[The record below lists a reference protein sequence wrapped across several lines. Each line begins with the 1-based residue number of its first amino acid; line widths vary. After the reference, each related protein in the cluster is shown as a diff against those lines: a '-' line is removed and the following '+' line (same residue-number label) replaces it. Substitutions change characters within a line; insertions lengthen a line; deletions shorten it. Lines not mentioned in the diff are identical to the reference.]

1 MATRNLSRQYV
12 WSRFLVL
19 AIWGFF
25 FQPLAVRLP
34 LVAQSLDLGTVTT
47 ILDGANLEQYF
58 SQEDIAASNA
68 SSLVD
73 FLGKNSCLVMST
85 GGTGSQTNISIGGY
99 AGACIKVYVDGVLAN
114 NPNTG
119 EFDWN
124 TLALESISSITIH
137 NTPILG
143 QEEFAGTT
151 ISISTKS
158 FSDRKISTSFSTT
171 SYETNTFD
179 TNQYSIQLQD
189 VVAGTALKV
198 SLAGTTAANR
208 YRLVNGQ
215 TQEGNGYQSASGLV
229 GWNRFV
235 GSHTI
240 GGSHNLSYNRLQV
253 PASRSPAGLQTNLST
268 GHTIFGEL
276 FSPVGRTLV
285 QFHYKLDSLTYQE
298 ANKTSINTNNAF
310 HNLTLQLDY
319 IAPTSPWHDERPW
332 ILNQLA
338 NSQPSF
344 SLKGG
349 AILSNFSSA
358 QTSVVNPSRYSFYP
372 SLTAIFGKG
381 QLVQIQPMAGYFM
394 AWDTTAGQGK
404 QEIVFHHNFNGALAI
419 NLAYFTLSFSTQNVL
434 PTFNQLYWNYAGL
447 VTALETTGTSSTGT
461 GTSGG
466 GQLID
471 HGNPHLKPE
480 SGYSIRLKFASAIL
494 NQDVENQPR
503 LFKLVPVTA
512 SLGFSYY
519 QDKIRWVSGNYQD
532 LSYSTLHTGNAGSAY
547 YFDATLNSQNSY
559 KVGSHWQL
567 GYKLNLAVTRTFLL
581 DKEYYG
587 KQIMWVP
594 LVLANLGLEAGY
606 KQIGLQVNYD
616 FTSKRYTSNYNTTYY
631 SPIHLLSCGVSW
643 KYSENLAFTVEGS
656 NLLNQKYLYHD
667 NYSGPSRSYSVKIKA
682 TF

>member
-1 MATRNLSRQYV
+1 MATRNLSKQLV
-12 WSRFLVL
+12 WSRFIVL
-19 AIWGFF
+19 AIWSFF
-25 FQPLAVRLP
+25 LQPIVATLP
-34 LVAQSLDLGTVTT
+34 VAAQNIDLGSVTT

-58 SQEDIAASNA
+58 SQEDIAASDA
-68 SSLVD
+68 SSLVE
-73 FLGKNSCLVMST
+73 FLGKNNCLVLST

-99 AGACIKVYVDGVLAN
+99 AGACIKVYVDGVLVN

-124 TLALESISSITIH
+124 SLALDAISSITIH

-158 FSDRKISTSFSTT
+158 FSARKISTSFSTT
-171 SYETNTFD
+171 SYETNVFD
-179 TNQYSIQLQD
+179 TNQLGFQIQD

-198 SLAGTTAANR
+198 SLGSTTAANR
-208 YRLVNGQ
+208 YRLINGQ

-240 GGSHNLSYNRLQV
+240 GGSHNISYNRLQV
-253 PASRSPAGLQTNLST
+253 PASLSAAGLQTSLST
-268 GHTIFGEL
+268 GHTIFGDL
-276 FSPVGRTLV
+276 FSSFGQILV
-285 QFHYKLDSLTYQE
+285 QLHYKLDSLTYQE
-298 ANKTSINTNNAF
+298 ANKTSPDTENSF
-310 HNLTLQLDY
+310 HKLTLQLDY
-319 IAPTSPWHDERPW
+319 TAPVFQWQEEKPW

-358 QTSVVNPSRYSFYP
+358 QTSVVNPSRYSLYP

-381 QLVQIQPMAGYFM
+381 QLVQIQPMAGYFL
-394 AWDTTAGQGK
+394 AWDTTAGEGK
-404 QEIVFHHNFNGALAI
+404 QELVFHHNFNGALAI
-419 NLAYFTLSFSTQNVL
+419 NVAYFTLSFSTQNVL

-447 VTALETTGTSSTGT
+447 LTAQENPGTNSSN
-461 GTSGG
+461 

-494 NQDVENQPR
+494 NQDAENQPR

-532 LSYSTLHTGNAGSAY
+532 LSYSTLHTENAGAAY
-547 YFDATLNSQNSY
+547 YFDATLHSQNSY

-581 DKEYYG
+581 DKAYYG

-631 SPIHLLSCGVSW
+631 SPIHLLSCGVTW
-643 KYSENLAFTVEGS
+643 QYSENLAFTVEGS

-667 NYSGPSRSYSVKIKA
+667 NYSGPSRSYSVKIKT

>member
-1 MATRNLSRQYV
+1 MATRNLSRQHV

-25 FQPLAVRLP
+25 FQPLAVSLP

-68 SSLVD
+68 NSLVD
-73 FLGKNSCLVMST
+73 FLGKNSCLVMSS
-85 GGTGSQTNISIGGY
+85 GGTGSQTNVSIGGY
-99 AGACIKVYVDGVLAN
+99 AGARIKVYVDGVLAN

-171 SYETNTFD
+171 SYETNAFD

-208 YRLVNGQ
+208 YRLVNSQ

-253 PASRSPAGLQTNLST
+253 PASLSPAGLQTNLST

-298 ANKTSINTNNAF
+298 ANKTSVNTNNAF

-319 IAPTSPWHDERPW
+319 IAPTSPWQDERPW

-358 QTSVVNPSRYSFYP
+358 QTSVVNPSRYSLYP
-372 SLTAIFGKG
+372 SFTAIFGKG
-381 QLVQIQPMAGYFM
+381 QLIQIQPMAGYFM

-404 QEIVFHHNFNGALAI
+404 QELVFHHNFNGALAI

-447 VTALETTGTSSTGT
+447 VTALETTGTSSTRT

-480 SGYSIRLKFASAIL
+480 SGYSIRLKFASTIL
-494 NQDVENQPR
+494 NQDAENQPR

-532 LSYSTLHTGNAGSAY
+532 LSYSTLHTENAGSAY

-559 KVGSHWQL
+559 KVGTHWQL

-594 LVLANLGLEAGY
+594 LVLANLGLEADY

-616 FTSKRYTSNYNTTYY
+616 FTSKRYISNYNTTYY
-631 SPIHLLSCGVSW
+631 SPIHLLSCGVTW
-643 KYSENLAFTVEGS
+643 QYSDNLVFTVEGS

>member
-1 MATRNLSRQYV
+1 MATRNLSKQLV
-12 WSRFLVL
+12 WSRFIVL
-19 AIWGFF
+19 AIWSFF
-25 FQPLAVRLP
+25 LQPIVATLP
-34 LVAQSLDLGTVTT
+34 VAAQNIDLGSVTT

-68 SSLVD
+68 SSLVE
-73 FLGKNSCLVMST
+73 FLGKNNCLVLST

-99 AGACIKVYVDGVLAN
+99 AGACIKVYVDGVLVN

-124 TLALESISSITIH
+124 SLALDAISSITIH

-158 FSDRKISTSFSTT
+158 FSARRISTSFSTS
-171 SYETNTFD
+171 SYETNAFD
-179 TNQYSIQLQD
+179 TNQLGFQLQD
-189 VVAGTALKV
+189 VVAGTALKL
-198 SLAGTTAANR
+198 SLGSTTAANR
-208 YRLVNGQ
+208 YRLINGQ

-240 GGSHNLSYNRLQV
+240 GGSHNISYNRLQV
-253 PASRSPAGLQTNLST
+253 PASLSAAGLQTSLST
-268 GHTIFGEL
+268 GHTIFGDL
-276 FSPVGRTLV
+276 FSSFGQILV
-285 QFHYKLDSLTYQE
+285 QLHYKLDSLTYQE
-298 ANKTSINTNNAF
+298 ANKTSPDTENSF

-319 IAPTSPWHDERPW
+319 TAPVFPWQEEKPW

-349 AILSNFSSA
+349 AILSSFSSA

-394 AWDTTAGQGK
+394 AWDTTAGEGK
-404 QEIVFHHNFNGALAI
+404 QELVFHHNFNGALAI
-419 NLAYFTLSFSTQNVL
+419 NVAYFTLSFSTQNVL

-447 VTALETTGTSSTGT
+447 LTAQENQGTNSSN
-461 GTSGG
+461 

-494 NQDVENQPR
+494 NQDAENQPR

-519 QDKIRWVSGNYQD
+519 QDKIRWVSGSYQD
-532 LSYSTLHTGNAGSAY
+532 LSYSTLHTENAGAAY
-547 YFDATLNSQNSY
+547 YFDATLHSQNSY

-581 DKEYYG
+581 DKAYYG

-667 NYSGPSRSYSVKIKA
+667 NYSGPSRSYSVKIKT